1 MKEEN
6 MPHASIILSASAIS
20 GDAVVTKEGEN
31 LGRIE
36 DLMIDLEYGRIAYV
50 VVSLGGFLGI
60 GDRLLA
66 IPWDVLSR
74 DPQGK
79 RFILDVN
86 KERLRHAPGFDKDHW
101 PQMADRKWGQD
112 VHSYYH
118 RRPYWEWSFK

>member
-1 MKEEN
+1 V
-6 MPHASIILSASAIS
+6 L
-20 GDAVVTKEGEN
+20 
-31 LGRIE
+31 
-36 DLMIDLEYGRIAYV
+36 
-50 VVSLGGFLGI
+50 SLGGFLGI

-66 IPWDVLSR
+66 IPWDVLLR
-74 DPQGK
+74 DPNGK